1 MHAIGL
7 WLEPIF
13 GADYARKLT
22 PSRRTRTLAWA
33 LGLLGAVACVAG
45 AGVALAFRAPVTFQV
60 VYLVGILMGLLGA
73 LIASRESRN
82 SIGWLMCATSLATG
96 LFHLPTGYGYFALVI
111 EHGSWPLGSVAVWL
125 GTWGWVL
132 PLGLSLPMIAV
143 RFPDGRVPDRWRA
156 VDVLAITGTALFAV
170 SIALIQQPATLV
182 DFTPVPGVVAE
193 RLSPLIHNP
202 IGISIPLSLLRQA
215 QGAGLTLMVLGYVA
229 AAASL
234 VGRFQHARG
243 DESLQLKWFAYSGV
257 LIAVTLVYAGVAWN
271 LFGQPLYLALTP
283 LILAYSTVPVAVG
296 IAILRY
302 RLYDID
308 LLINRTIVYA
318 GATAILGA
326 LYAAVVTFVQRLFIS
341 TSGQKSDA
349 AYVLTAF
356 VVVVAF
362 GPVKD
367 WLQRQVDRRLRRVDA
382 TALLDQFREDVDAV
396 VSVMDEHRV
405 ACRLVDEAVLAF
417 DAHGAALYLKPA
429 SNPVYSRGP
438 VNGAGVEV
446 MLVHEGRQLGRL
458 VLGSR
463 RGGVS
468 YSTHDRDALQRSAD
482 SVSEALALAEHL
494 GHRPLPNQHVGK
506 EE

>member
-1 MHAIGL
+1 M
-7 WLEPIF
+7 
-13 GADYARKLT
+13 
-22 PSRRTRTLAWA
+22 
-33 LGLLGAVACVAG
+33 GAVACVAG
-45 AGVALAFRAPVTFQV
+45 AGVALAFRAPITFQV

-125 GTWGWVL
+125 GAWGWAL
-132 PLGLSLPMIAV
+132 ALGLSLPLIAV

-170 SIALIQQPATLV
+170 SIALIQHPATLV
-182 DFTPVPGVVAE
+182 DFTPVPSAVVA
-193 RLSPLIHNP
+193 RLAPLVQNP
-202 IGISIPLSLLRQA
+202 IGFSVPMSLLRQL
-215 QGAGLTLMVLGYVA
+215 QGAGLSLMVLGYVA

-234 VGRFQHARG
+234 VGRFQRARG

-257 LIAVTLVYAGVAWN
+257 LIAVTLVYAGVGWN
-271 LFGQPLYLALTP
+271 FFGQPLYLALTP

-341 TSGQKSDA
+341 TSGQDA

-367 WLQRQVDRRLRRVDA
+367 CCRDRS
-382 TALLDQFREDVDAV
+382 TA
-396 VSVMDEHRV
+396 
-405 ACRLVDEAVLAF
+405 
-417 DAHGAALYLKPA
+417 
-429 SNPVYSRGP
+429 
-438 VNGAGVEV
+438 
-446 MLVHEGRQLGRL
+446 
-458 VLGSR
+458 GS
-463 RGGVS
+463 GVS
-468 YSTHDRDALQRSAD
+468 MRQPRWTSSGRMWTLWCR
-482 SVSEALALAEHL
+482 
-494 GHRPLPNQHVGK
+494 
-506 EE
+506 